1 MTMDRRSALKTFG
14 GMTAVAALAGCVGVQ
29 ESDSTQTP
37 GDSGETDASGDETA
51 TDTPAGPAGE
61 ATLWYARSDAEAKT
75 LKSNIET
82 FNEQS
87 RHNATGSDLADLQKK
102 LTSAV
107 PAGQGPQAF
116 GWAHDLAGDYF
127 ERGFL
132 SDQSDQLD
140 VSLDNFTDTAQA
152 AATYDGNTIGLPFS
166 AETVGLLYNKE
177 LVDEPPETL
186 AEMTSIMEEYH
197 DPANNQYGL
206 GYPLNPYFMSAWAHA
221 YGGFYFDPSADEPLG
236 LSNEKTLQGFRTV
249 IEDLFPYSPK
259 DPEYGPQAAAFAD
272 GNAPFAINGPWYLGT
287 IAEKGIDAGVAKLPA
302 PEGGSPEPYTGIS
315 LWYFTSQMDEN
326 EANAEAARSF
336 AEWYT
341 TNEDLHMDLAETHG
355 FIPVLDSIADADG
368 LPSKVQGFS
377 EAVSQGRMTPA
388 DPRMN
393 QVWTPLT
400 NAFTNALN
408 GDAELKPAME
418 SAEEEIR
425 SKWNQS

>member
-1 MTMDRRSALKTFG
+1 MDRRTALKTFG
-14 GMTAVAALAGCVGVQ
+14 GMATVAALAGCVGVQ

-37 GDSGETDASGDETA
+37 GDGGDSTDTGDETA

-75 LKSNIET
+75 LKSNIEA

-87 RHNATGSDLADLQKK
+87 RHTAKGSDLADLQKK
-102 LTSAV
+102 LTSAI

-140 VSLDNFTDTAQA
+140 VSLDNFTETAQA
-152 AATYDGNTIGLPFS
+152 AATYEGNTIGLPFS
-166 AETVGLLYNKE
+166 AETVGLLYNRE

-186 AEMTSIMEEYH
+186 AEMKSIMEEYH

-221 YGGFYFDPSADEPLG
+221 FGGYYFDPSADEPLG
-236 LSNEKTLQGFRTV
+236 LSKQETLDGFRV
-249 IEDLFPYSPK
+249 IIEDLFPYSPK

-287 IAEKGIDAGVAKLPA
+287 IAEKGIDAGVAALPA
-302 PEGGSPEPYTGIS
+302 PEGGSPEPLTGIS
-315 LWYFTSQMDEN
+315 LWYFTSQMEKN

-355 FIPVLDSIADADG
+355 FIPVLDSIADADD
-368 LPSKVQGFS
+368 LPPKVQGFS
-377 EAVSQGRMTPA
+377 AAVSQGRMLPA

>member
-1 MTMDRRSALKTFG
+1 MDRRSALKRFG
-14 GMTAVAALAGCVGVQ
+14 GMATVAALAGCVGVQ

-37 GDSGETDASGDETA
+37 GDGGDTESSGDEETA

-75 LKSNIET
+75 LKENIAA

-87 RHNATGSDLADLQKK
+87 RHSAKGSDLADLQKK
-102 LTSAV
+102 LTSAI

-140 VSLDNFTDTAQA
+140 VSLDNFTETAQA
-152 AATYDGNTIGLPFS
+152 AATYEDNTIGLPFS
-166 AETVGLLYNKE
+166 AETVGLLYNRE

-186 AEMTSIMEEYH
+186 SEMKSIMEEYH
-197 DPANNQYGL
+197 DPSNNQYGL

-221 YGGFYFDPSADEPLG
+221 FGGYYFDPDADEPLG
-236 LSNEKTLQGFRTV
+236 LSNEETLRGFRTV

-259 DPEYGPQAAAFAD
+259 DPAYGPQAAAFAD

-287 IAEKGIDAGVAKLPA
+287 IADKGVDAGVTSLPS

-377 EAVSQGRMTPA
+377 AAVSQGRMLPA

-393 QVWTPLT
+393 QVWTPLE

-408 GDAELKPAME
+408 GDAELKAAME